1 MSNRTSNTS
10 ITILRMT
17 NLSRAVVLFTLAGL
31 SSVVLY
37 PALEYTLLFLFM
49 LILDSV
55 GFLLL
60 LISREPLKQ
69 FGYVWAGM
77 MSILLML
84 DTSVYLGTTYFSP
97 DVTVIL
103 LLSSIQLLA
112 LVKIGINA
120 YVNVSLG
127 DEAL

>member
-1 MSNRTSNTS
+1 
-10 ITILRMT
+10 MT